1 MKILLFGS
9 QITIGGAQRV
19 LLDQADWFHTQGHE
33 VMAVFYYDKDGLTE
47 QWQRQH
53 PFPIHVLASYQAG
66 SPVANALKLSQ
77 AVLHLRSVIREFQP
91 DVIETFTHD
100 ATLFGL
106 PVAAGLN
113 VPVRVAAHHGQFKS
127 LSPLKQKLHS
137 ALINSNAC
145 DRLVC
150 VSERALN
157 QALAERCKREK
168 ISLIYNGIR
177 PIEKN
182 AQLRAETRK
191 ALNLND
197 SDQLVLNVGRLVPE
211 KAQQLLVQAA
221 ADVIRQVPNARFAIA
236 GEGPLRE
243 SLQNQIEE
251 LELTRRFRL
260 LGNRD
265 DIPAL
270 LNAADLFVLYSETEG
285 MPISLMEAMSVGL
298 PVIASD
304 LEGCRSLIQDAESG
318 VLLPFGYVEQLA
330 EAIVERLTADSAV
343 NMEMG
348 QRAALSIRT
357 EFTLE
362 CSLNKM
368 LALFEDIQRKKS
380 GHRRS
385 RPDRHF

>member
-19 LLDQADWFHTQGHE
+19 LLDQADWFHSQGHS
-33 VMAVFYYDKDGLTE
+33 VLVVFYYDKDGLTE

-53 PFPIHVLASYQAG
+53 SFPVRVLASYKKG
-66 SPVANALKLSQ
+66 SPVANALRLPN
-77 AVLHLRSVIREFQP
+77 AVHQLRKMIREFQP

-106 PVAAGLN
+106 PVAAVLN

-137 ALINSNAC
+137 ALINSSAC
-145 DRLVC
+145 DQLVC
-150 VSERALN
+150 VSERARN
-157 QALAERCKREK
+157 QALAEGCKRDK
-168 ISLIYNGIR
+168 ITLIHNGIH

-182 AQLRAETRK
+182 TQLRAKTRQE
-191 ALNLND
+191 LCLSD

-211 KAQQLLVQAA
+211 KAQQLLVRAA
-221 ADVIRQVPNARFAIA
+221 ADVIRQVPKARFAIA

-243 SLQNQIEE
+243 SIQNQIEE
-251 LELTRRFRL
+251 LELSAHFRL

-285 MPISLMEAMSVGL
+285 MPISLMEAMSAGL

-304 LEGCRSLIQDAESG
+304 LEGCRSLIQTGKSG
-318 VLLPFGYVEQLA
+318 ILLAFGLAEQLA
-330 EAIVERLTADSAV
+330 NAIIERLTAESAV
-343 NMEMG
+343 NDEMG
-348 QRAALSIRT
+348 QRAAQIVRT
-357 EFTLE
+357 EFTLDQ
-362 CSLNKM
+362 SLNKM
-368 LALFEDIQRKKS
+368 LSLFEEIQNSKIRAS
-380 GHRRS
+380 A
-385 RPDRHF
+385 

>member
-19 LLDQADWFHTQGHE
+19 LLDQADWFHSRGHK
-33 VMAVFYYDKDGLTE
+33 VLAVFYYDKDGLAA
-47 QWQRQH
+47 QWRRQH
-53 PFPIHVLASYQAG
+53 PFPVRVLASYEKGNAIT
-66 SPVANALKLSQ
+66 NALRLPN
-77 AVLHLRSVIREFQP
+77 AVRQLRNMIREFQP

-106 PVAAGLN
+106 PVAAVLN

-137 ALINSNAC
+137 ALVNSSAC

-157 QALAERCKREK
+157 QALAEGCRRDKTA
-168 ISLIYNGIR
+168 LIHNGIR
-177 PIEKN
+177 PTEKN
-182 AQLRAETRK
+182 VQLRTETRQ
-191 ALNLND
+191 ALGLSG
-197 SDQLVLNVGRLVPE
+197 SDRLVLNVGRLVPE
-211 KAQQLLVQAA
+211 KAQPLLVQAA
-221 ADVIRQVPNARFAIA
+221 ADVIRQVPKARFAIA

-251 LELTRRFRL
+251 LELTAHFRL

-285 MPISLMEAMSVGL
+285 MPISLMEAMSAGL

-304 LEGCRSLIQDAESG
+304 LEGCRSLIQTGESG
-318 VLLPFGYVEQLA
+318 VLLSFGSAEQLA
-330 EAIVERLTADSAV
+330 SAVIERLTADSAV
-343 NMEMG
+343 NDKMG
-348 QRAALSIRT
+348 QRAAQIIRT
-357 EFTLE
+357 EFTLDQ
-362 CSLNKM
+362 SLNKM
-368 LALFEDIQRKKS
+368 MLLFEEIQNSKIRAS
-380 GHRRS
+380 A
-385 RPDRHF
+385 

>member
-19 LLDQADWFHTQGHE
+19 LLDQADWFQSQGHK
-33 VMAVFYYDKDGLTE
+33 VSAAFYYDKDDLAA

-53 PFPIHVLASYQAG
+53 PFPIRALASYEKGNAI
-66 SPVANALKLSQ
+66 ANALRLPN
-77 AVLHLRSVIREFQP
+77 AVRQLRNVIREFQP

-106 PVAAGLN
+106 PVAAVLN

-137 ALINSNAC
+137 ALVNSGAC

-157 QALAERCKREK
+157 QALAEGCRRDK
-168 ISLIYNGIR
+168 ITLIHNGIR
-177 PIEKN
+177 PIEKK
-182 AQLRAETRK
+182 AQLRAETRE
-191 ALNLND
+191 ALGLSE

-221 ADVIRQVPNARFAIA
+221 ADVIRQVPKARFAIA
-236 GEGPLRE
+236 GEGTLRE
-243 SLQNQIEE
+243 SIQNQIEE
-251 LELTRRFRL
+251 LELTAHFRL

-265 DIPAL
+265 DIAAL

-285 MPISLMEAMSVGL
+285 MPISLMEAMSAGL
-298 PVIASD
+298 PAIASD
-304 LEGCRSLIQDAESG
+304 LEGCRSLIQTGESG
-318 VLLPFGYVEQLA
+318 ILLPFGSAEQLA
-330 EAIVERLTADSAV
+330 SAIIERLTADSAV
-343 NMEMG
+343 NAKMG
-348 QRAALSIRT
+348 QRAAQIIRA
-357 EFTLE
+357 EFTLDQ
-362 CSLNKM
+362 SLNKM
-368 LALFEDIQRKKS
+368 MSLFEEILKPKIRAS
-380 GHRRS
+380 A
-385 RPDRHF
+385 